1 MKIVEIL
8 NEKQI
13 AFVKECLPNFDLDK
27 ILQNGALNDDF
38 AEALEDYYQLKAFD
52 NAYNI
57 TQKGKIAESIIDK
70 FVDLN
75 IW

>member
-1 MKIVEIL
+1 MIFCIVIIQG
-8 NEKQI
+8 KGY
-13 AFVKECLPNFDLDK
+13 F
-27 ILQNGALNDDF
+27 
-38 AEALEDYYQLKAFD
+38 QLKAFD

>member
-1 MKIVEIL
+1 MLISMISCIVII
-8 NEKQI
+8 QG
-13 AFVKECLPNFDLDK
+13 
-27 ILQNGALNDDF
+27 NGELNDDF